1 MKRKFINGLLL
12 VALMFAST
20 SAFVSC
26 KDYEEENYSDL
37 LSKLGDTNKSLRDY
51 VDLKIAGLQGEID
64 AMKLAL
70 QPTRDS
76 LKWAYDSV
84 GRVKSCY
91 CDLSKIGARIDSLN
105 AVLAAIPD
113 NQGNTWTLVT
123 IANALEQA
131 QADLA
136 SLYRIDAATFQGVL
150 DRLTALENKPGV
162 VVPPYT
168 PYNDSALWA
177 KIDSLKA
184 LPHAAAY
191 DETSIVNRVAVL
203 EQTMYIWSDSL
214 KQAYID
220 AAFAKGL
227 AERDSVRIDS
237 LRDAFNEVDF
247 DSYVTRPELK
257 DSLNNL
263 WARTQALADE
273 YLDSAMT
280 ALKNT
285 NEVLNLRIDKVI
297 EAYAAADDKLNDRID
312 SLNQALT
319 PIKNDIQKNATRIDK
334 IEEAMKLHVTSV
346 IVQDVYNPVF
356 GDITT
361 PFGLNTTVLAAFYGK
376 ATTDFEF
383 PYLNN
388 MNDYYLSEDYIARAD
403 LAPEIE
409 ALGDI
414 QGSIDKVAN
423 QILLGGN
430 GNAGKLYVTINPNTT
445 NFSGKVVEL
454 VNSQD
459 KAAPVSLTPLVRSD
473 HVKGFGWTK
482 AADNGFYEAD
492 ATISVENIKSG
503 DTKARVNF
511 NNSVNDIKSFV
522 ANPNRGS
529 LTTAAKSFLKD
540 SYQSMGNI
548 LDANAVKATYT
559 DFQGNHSV
567 YSDYNV
573 AVTTIYPLSFNTGN
587 GLHVT
592 TLPGVNRL
600 KNVVDNAFGSVKKE
614 ISGALN
620 ISTSSID
627 LTGMTFDFNLDADQ
641 ILSGINFQVSIDAI
655 DKAIPGTVWTYDP
668 TYNPDDPSGPG
679 FVAAADG
686 TCGGYTYTIEYDPST
701 FTFTTIKAYGYEVKP
716 VQKGDYNYH
725 TVPFTRF
732 ILADNTVYNS
742 SSEWAAAG
750 WPAYVKQEW
759 GQELVQYTAE
769 DVKNSGYINGVGYL
783 TEDGSDYVL
792 HIDAQNVNLNPQIR
806 QLVEKLNAQLASS
819 TANVNTKLA
828 ELSAFADDINDML
841 SQVSSINTKVST
853 SVDNMA
859 NRINSAIDR
868 INNRAVSYINR
879 LNNVMQ
885 PIMLVESANG
895 PARLSQMFSSPSHLT
910 SNNLQLL
917 PTTMNGELL
926 APAYKKFVAVLKAI
940 KNDGTNANDA
950 AEAKRLNEDNDL
962 LKVFDG
968 GGKKPVKVEGLKS
981 GYIYEIVYMAA
992 DYRGLVAARKYYVT
1006 VD

>member
-37 LSKLGDTNKSLRDY
+37 LSKLGDTNKSLKDY
-51 VDLKIAGLQGEID
+51 VDGKIAALQGEID

-105 AVLAAIPD
+105 AALAAIPD

-227 AERDSVRIDS
+227 AERDSARIDS

-285 NEVLNLRIDKVI
+285 NEVLNLRVDKVI

-319 PIKNDIQKNATRIDK
+319 PIKNDILANSTRIDK
-334 IEEAMKLHVTSV
+334 IEEAMKLQVTGV

-522 ANPNRGS
+522 AKPNRAS

-587 GLHVT
+587 GLNVT
-592 TLPGVNRL
+592 TLPGVSRL

-655 DKAIPGTVWTYDP
+655 DKTIPGTVWTFDP
-668 TYNPDDPSGPG
+668 TSPKP
-679 FVAAADG
+679 FVATADG
-686 TCGGYTYTIEYDPST
+686 TSGGNTSTYEYDPST
-701 FTFTTIKAYGYEVKP
+701 GTFTTIKSYGYEWKP

-725 TVPFTRF
+725 DVYFVRY
-732 ILADNTVYNS
+732 ILADGTVYTDD
-742 SSEWAAAG
+742 EWAAAG
-750 WPAYVKQEW
+750 APDYVKLQW
-759 GQELVQYTAE
+759 GYELVKYTAE
-769 DVKNSGYINGVGYL
+769 DVKNSGKINGVGYI

-819 TANVNTKLA
+819 TANVNSKLT

-841 SQVSSINTKVST
+841 SQVSSIKTKVST
-853 SVDNMA
+853 SVDNIA

-885 PIMLVESANG
+885 PIMLVEAANG

-940 KNDGTNANDA
+940 KNDGSNANDA

-968 GGKKPVKVEGLKS
+968 GGKKAVKVEGLKS

>member
-37 LSKLGDTNKSLRDY
+37 LSKLGDTNKSLKDY
-51 VDLKIAGLQGEID
+51 VDVKIAALQGEID

-91 CDLSKIGARIDSLN
+91 CDLSRIGARIDSLN

-113 NQGNTWTLVT
+113 NQGNSWTLVT

-136 SLYRIDAATFQGVL
+136 SLYRIDAATFQNVL
-150 DRLTALENKPGV
+150 DRLTTLENKPGV

-191 DETSIVNRVAVL
+191 DETSIVSRVTVL

-214 KQAYID
+214 KQAYTD

-227 AERDSVRIDS
+227 AERDSIRIDS

-319 PIKNDIQKNATRIDK
+319 PIKNDILANSNRIDK

-592 TLPGVNRL
+592 TLPGVGRL
-600 KNVVDNAFGSVKKE
+600 HNLVDRAFGTVKTKLAD
-614 ISGALN
+614 ALN
-620 ISTSSID
+620 INVRNLN
-627 LTGMTFDFNLDADQ
+627 LTGLNLQFNLDGAN
-641 ILSGINFQVSIDAI
+641 ILDGIDFQVHVDGF
-655 DKAIPGTVWTYDP
+655 DKTIPSTMYVYDPNTLDDYYTCNAVGGRTYRFYEGTITYD
-668 TYNPDDPSGPG
+668 YNGYILENNRTRVEKHLNYRDLRYHNVIDYKYYL
-679 FVAAADG
+679 ADG
-686 TCGGYTYTIEYDPST
+686 TVYNRSEWIAAGRPVYVKRDVIYTIE
-701 FTFTTIKAYGYEVKP
+701 
-716 VQKGDYNYH
+716 
-725 TVPFTRF
+725 
-732 ILADNTVYNS
+732 
-742 SSEWAAAG
+742 
-750 WPAYVKQEW
+750 
-759 GQELVQYTAE
+759 QYTAE
-769 DVKNSGYINGVGYL
+769 QATALAALNGVGYVVA
-783 TEDGSDYVL
+783 EDGKPISIHV
-792 HIDAQNVNLNPQIR
+792 DAQDVNLNSEIQKLVQNLAIQISGSTADI
-806 QLVEKLNAQLASS
+806 NAQLA
-819 TANVNTKLA
+819 
-828 ELSAFADDINDML
+828 ELTAFADDVNGML
-841 SQVSSINTKVST
+841 DQVRNIKNTVNT
-853 SVDNMA
+853 SVDDLSAQVN
-859 NRINSAIDR
+859 NAIDR

-879 LNNVMQ
+879 LNKVMQ
-885 PIMLVESANG
+885 PVMLIETANG
-895 PARLSQMFSSPSHLT
+895 PARLSQMFSSPSHLA

-940 KNDGTNANDA
+940 KNDGSNANDA

-968 GGKKPVKVEGLKS
+968 GGKKAVKIEGLKS

>member
-37 LSKLGDTNKSLRDY
+37 LSKLGDTNKSLKDY
-51 VDLKIAGLQGEID
+51 VDLKIAALQGEID

-113 NQGNTWTLVT
+113 NQGNSWTLVT

-191 DETSIVNRVAVL
+191 DETSIVSRVTVL

-214 KQAYID
+214 KQAYTD

-227 AERDSVRIDS
+227 AERDSIRIDS

-312 SLNQALT
+312 SLNNALT
-319 PIKNDIQKNATRIDK
+319 PIKNDILANSNRIDK

-430 GNAGKLYVTINPNTT
+430 GNAGKIYVTINPNTT

-522 ANPNRGS
+522 AHPNRGS

-587 GLHVT
+587 GLNVT

-600 KNVVDNAFGSVKKE
+600 KNVVDNAFGSLKSKLAE
-614 ISGALN
+614 SLN
-620 ISTSSID
+620 ININDISLENMNIS
-627 LTGMTFDFNLDADQ
+627 FNLDADA
-641 ILSGINFQVSIDAI
+641 IVSGLDFKVHVDAQDFTLPSTI
-655 DKAIPGTVWTYDP
+655 K
-668 TYNPDDPSGPG
+668 TYNPSDVSWMIYDS
-679 FVAAADG
+679 DG
-686 TCGGYTYTIEYDPST
+686 SQTFYTYRSNYNQVTGAFDHSNEYVT
-701 FTFTTIKAYGYEVKP
+701 KNYK
-716 VQKGDYNYH
+716 KGDFKYYMYYEDY
-725 TVPFTRF
+725 VYYS
-732 ILADNTVYNS
+732 DNSRQPYATHWNTDWVYNLYFG
-742 SSEWAAAG
+742 E
-750 WPAYVKQEW
+750 VR
-759 GQELVQYTAE
+759 QYTPQ
-769 DVKNSGYINGVGYL
+769 DVENWYAINGIGWI
-783 TEDGSDYVL
+783 TEDGKDFTIHVPATDVDL
-792 HIDAQNVNLNPQIR
+792 TDQIKS
-806 QLVEKLNAQLASS
+806 LINSLNAQLASS
-819 TANVNTKLA
+819 TGSINTQLDKLASFTNDINSMLGQVRNIKNNVNT
-828 ELSAFADDINDML
+828 SVNDL
-841 SQVSSINTKVST
+841 NAQVN
-853 SVDNMA
+853 N
-859 NRINSAIDR
+859 AIDR

-879 LNNVMQ
+879 LNKVMQ
-885 PIMLVESANG
+885 PIMLVESADG
-895 PARLSQMFSSPSHLT
+895 PARLSQMFSSPSHLA

-940 KNDGTNANDA
+940 KNDGSNANDA

-968 GGKKPVKVEGLKS
+968 GGKKAVKVEGLKS

>member
-123 IANALEQA
+123 IANALEKA

-191 DETSIVNRVAVL
+191 DETSIVNRIVVL

-214 KQAYID
+214 KQAYTD

-227 AERDSVRIDS
+227 AERDSARIDS

-312 SLNQALT
+312 SLNNALT

-511 NNSVNDIKSFV
+511 NNSVNDIKAFV
-522 ANPNRGS
+522 AKPNRGS

-592 TLPGVNRL
+592 TLPGVSRL

-620 ISTSSID
+620 ISTGSID

-655 DKAIPGTVWTYDP
+655 DKTIPGTVWTYDP
-668 TYNPDDPSGPG
+668 SGYVYN
-679 FVAAADG
+679 ADG
-686 TCGGYTYTIEYDPST
+686 TYSANTYHYEYDP
-701 FTFTTIKAYGYEVKP
+701 TTGIYTIIKAYGIESKNY
-716 VQKGDYNYH
+716 QKGDYLYYTNWYD
-725 TVPFTRF
+725 RY

-742 SSEWAAAG
+742 WTEWNAAG
-750 WPAYVKQEW
+750 APDYVKNEW
-759 GQELVQYTAE
+759 GEEIVQYTAE

-841 SQVSSINTKVST
+841 SQVSSIKTKVST
-853 SVDNMA
+853 SVDNIA
-859 NRINSAIDR
+859 VRINSAIDR

-940 KNDGTNANDA
+940 KNDGSNANDA

-968 GGKKPVKVEGLKS
+968 GGKKAVKVEGLKS

>member
-37 LSKLGDTNKSLRDY
+37 LSKLGDTNKSLKDY
-51 VDLKIAGLQGEID
+51 VDGKIAALQGEID

-136 SLYRIDAATFQGVL
+136 SLYRIDAATFQSVL

-191 DETSIVNRVAVL
+191 DETSIVSRVTVL

-214 KQAYID
+214 KQAYTD

-227 AERDSVRIDS
+227 AERDSIRIDS

-257 DSLNNL
+257 DSLNSL

-280 ALKNT
+280 ALQNT

-312 SLNQALT
+312 SLNNALT
-319 PIKNDIQKNATRIDK
+319 PIKNNILANSNRIDK
-334 IEEAMKLHVTSV
+334 IEEAMKLQVTSV

-445 NFSGKVVEL
+445 NFTGKVVEL

-459 KAAPVSLTPLVRSD
+459 KAAPVTLTPLVRSD

-587 GLHVT
+587 GLNVT
-592 TLPGVNRL
+592 TLPGVSRL
-600 KNVVDNAFGSVKKE
+600 KNFVDNAFRSVKNE
-614 ISGALN
+614 ISSSLN

-641 ILSGINFQVSIDAI
+641 ILSGINFQVSTDAI
-655 DKAIPGTVWTYDP
+655 DKTIPGTVWTYDP
-668 TYNPDDPSGPG
+668 SGY
-679 FVAAADG
+679 VATADG
-686 TCGGYTYTIEYDPST
+686 TYNAYTYHYEYDP
-701 FTFTTIKAYGYEVKP
+701 TTGSYTIIKEWGIESKDY
-716 VQKGDYNYH
+716 QKGDYLYY
-725 TVPFTRF
+725 TYWYDRY

-742 SSEWAAAG
+742 WTEWNAAG
-750 WPAYVKQEW
+750 APDYVKNEW
-759 GQELVQYTAE
+759 GQEIVQYTVE
-769 DVKNSGYINGVGYL
+769 DVKNSGYINGVGYI
-783 TEDGSDYVL
+783 TEDGSDYVI
-792 HIDAQNVNLNPQIR
+792 HIDAQTVNLNPQIR

-819 TANVNTKLA
+819 TTNVNQKLA
-828 ELSAFADDINDML
+828 DLSAFADDINDML
-841 SQVSSINTKVST
+841 SQVSNINNKV
-853 SVDNMA
+853 NQG
-859 NRINSAIDR
+859 IDR
-868 INNRAVSYINR
+868 LNWGVDDKIDAINNRAVRYINR
-879 LNNVMQ
+879 LNKVMQ

-895 PARLSQMFSSPSHLT
+895 PARLSQMFSSPSHLA

-940 KNDGTNANDA
+940 KNDGTDANDA

>member
-37 LSKLGDTNKSLRDY
+37 LSRLGDTDQNLRAWVQVQID
-51 VDLKIAGLQGEID
+51 GLQGEID
-64 AMKLAL
+64 NMKRAL

-105 AVLAAIPD
+105 AKLAAIPG
-113 NQGNTWTLVT
+113 NQGNTWTLVS

-227 AERDSVRIDS
+227 AERDSIRIDS

-285 NEVLNLRIDKVI
+285 NEVLNLRVDKVI

-319 PIKNDIQKNATRIDK
+319 PIKNDILANSNRIDK
-334 IEEAMKLHVTSV
+334 IEEAMKLQVTGV

-445 NFSGKVVEL
+445 NFTGKVVEL

-459 KAAPVSLTPLVRSD
+459 KAAPVTLTPLVRSD
-473 HVKGFGWTK
+473 HVKAFGWTK
-482 AADNGFYEAD
+482 AADNGFYEAE

-573 AVTTIYPLSFNTGN
+573 AVTTVYPLSFNTGN
-587 GLHVT
+587 GLNVT
-592 TLPGVNRL
+592 TLPGVNRIQNL
-600 KNVVDNAFGSVKKE
+600 VGSLLSRINIEGIV
-614 ISGALN
+614 N
-620 ISTSSID
+620 ISS
-627 LTGMTFDFNLDADQ
+627 LPNLDLSDLQINISLDPSQIDNYVIDYHFSVPAKTFTFNGKNFSIGDSIKVFYASAGYNYGAWYADENGTDVDVKTGKKYTKGTASNPIPYGKIIMDRSWDAELGGYVYKPQ
-641 ILSGINFQVSIDAI
+641 QLRGVGLLSEDGTGINF
-655 DKAIPGTVWTYDP
+655 
-668 TYNPDDPSGPG
+668 
-679 FVAAADG
+679 
-686 TCGGYTYTIEYDPST
+686 TISDQ
-701 FTFTTIKAYGYEVKP
+701 TFTTDPVNVDIHQEVDLKSLI
-716 VQKGDYNYH
+716 QKLSN
-725 TVPFTRF
+725 
-732 ILADNTVYNS
+732 
-742 SSEWAAAG
+742 
-750 WPAYVKQEW
+750 
-759 GQELVQYTAE
+759 
-769 DVKNSGYINGVGYL
+769 
-783 TEDGSDYVL
+783 
-792 HIDAQNVNLNPQIR
+792 QIS
-806 QLVEKLNAQLASS
+806 AS
-819 TANVNTKLA
+819 TAPVNTKLT
-828 ELSAFADDINDML
+828 ELSNYINKVNDMISEVNNISNKVSDIKDDI
-841 SQVSSINTKVST
+841 QT
-853 SVDNMA
+853 
-859 NRINSAIDR
+859 RINNAIDR

-879 LNNVMQ
+879 LNTVMQ
-885 PIMLVESANG
+885 PVMLVEAANG
-895 PARLSQMFSSPSHLT
+895 PSRISQAYTLPSHLA

-940 KNDGTNANDA
+940 KNDGTGANDA

-968 GGKKPVKVEGLKS
+968 GGKKVVKIEGLKS